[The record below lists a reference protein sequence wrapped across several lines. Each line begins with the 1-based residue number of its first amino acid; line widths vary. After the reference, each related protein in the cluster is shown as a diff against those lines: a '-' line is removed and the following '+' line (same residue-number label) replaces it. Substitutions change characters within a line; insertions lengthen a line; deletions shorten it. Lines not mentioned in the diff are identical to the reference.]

1 MFFDVLGPAAYHLK
15 YQCNDLDP
23 MNELFLT
30 LIKLRLAKE
39 DYALSLD
46 FGICQSTVS
55 SVIKTWILFMYY
67 ELNELNFWPERHAID
82 EHFPSKFKKAFPS
95 TRVILDATEIPVQKR
110 KNCDAQRMTFSNYKN
125 TNTLKTMVGV
135 TPRGVVSY
143 VSPAYG
149 GCTSDRQIIERSSLL
164 NEEGFFQTGDSI
176 LADRGIMVQD
186 LFASKNVTVNTPT
199 SMKGKSQLDPV
210 TVVKDRRIASKRI
223 HVERLIGYTKSY
235 KIFKKAL
242 STKQINMGS
251 YIIKVCFMI
260 SNFRKSIVNKRS

>member
-1 MFFDVLGPAAYHLK
+1 
-15 YQCNDLDP
+15 
-23 MNELFLT
+23 
-30 LIKLRLAKE
+30 
-39 DYALSLD
+39 
-46 FGICQSTVS
+46 
-55 SVIKTWILFMYY
+55 
-67 ELNELNFWPERHAID
+67 
-82 EHFPSKFKKAFPS
+82 
-95 TRVILDATEIPVQKR
+95 
-110 KNCDAQRMTFSNYKN
+110 
-125 TNTLKTMVGV
+125 MVGV

-235 KIFKKAL
+235 KILKKAL